1 MNQEGTLDSPGAR
14 HDAEKASPVR
24 ATRFEYAAG
33 DRPLNGYTI
42 KRGVGHGGFGE
53 VYFARSDAGKD
64 VAIKLIRRNLDI
76 EIRGIKQCLNLKHP
90 NLLTIFDIRED
101 DRGDHW
107 VVMEYVAGQSLDE
120 VLAENPDGMPMED
133 VLRWFRGAAAGTAYL
148 HDHGVV
154 HRDLKPGNLFSD
166 EGRVE
171 IGDYGLSKFVSCSKR
186 SGQTESVGTVHY
198 MAPEVAN
205 GRYGKEIDIYALG
218 IILYEM
224 ITGRVPFEGESIG
237 EVLMK
242 HLTASP
248 DVSQLQEPYRSIV
261 HKALQKDPAKRYASA
276 REMLAAIPG
285 GATVEEP
292 HVAPGAHAAPG
303 AQPGGPNASP
313 AGPPHDDPVL
323 GEFRKIVF
331 ELRRAVADLRLNQPT
346 KIILLLVLIF
356 FLMTTTGVWVGP
368 VLCVL
373 IFYAGYRI
381 VRALIGPRPGPVY
394 ANTAPPSPPPATP
407 RKPSPEAAAGRNGTA
422 GPRCSGRGMP
432 DWSHG
437 KATQRTT
444 RGEVS
449 TPAFILPPLEV
460 RCTQWCGSLLL
471 AAFAAAAM
479 CFVSVVLSTFVG
491 ELPDSNQCGWLFL
504 VGTVG
509 SWALLTISKFWE
521 GSEGD
526 RLVRRFLLMILG
538 IGVGVWSWF
547 VAELL
552 MVDFPFGKLHS
563 ILHVG
568 YSLPSEFFKGH
579 GDPTLLLHATVF
591 ATLFFLIRWWRQ
603 TDPVRRGRVRLF
615 TLIGTALIAMF
626 ASMVW
631 QFPHRWLI
639 MVAVVI
645 SASSQFAAPWQ
656 RPPVKPRHGHR

>member
-1 MNQEGTLDSPGAR
+1 MKQEGTLDSPGAKQ
-14 HDAEKASPVR
+14 DVEQASPVR

-33 DRPLNGYTI
+33 DRPLDGYTI

-64 VAIKLIRRNLDI
+64 VALKLIRRNLDI

-101 DRGDHW
+101 ARGDHW
-107 VVMEYVAGQSLDE
+107 VVMEFVAGQSLDE
-120 VLAENPDGMPMED
+120 VLAEHPNGMPMED

-248 DVSQLQEPYRSIV
+248 DVSHLAEPYRSIV
-261 HKALQKDPAKRYASA
+261 QKALQKDPAKRYSSA
-276 REMLAAIPG
+276 REMLAALPG
-285 GATVEEP
+285 GTTAEEP
-292 HVAPGAHAAPG
+292 HAAGGGHAGAPK
-303 AQPGGPNASP
+303 
-313 AGPPHDDPVL
+313 PPPINSHDDDPIL
-323 GEFRKIVF
+323 GEFRNVVF
-331 ELRRAVADLRLNQPT
+331 ELRRAVADLRLNTPT
-346 KIILLLVLIF
+346 KIILLLMLVAFLVL
-356 FLMTTTGVWVGP
+356 TTGVWFGP
-368 VLCVL
+368 LLCIL
-373 IFYAGYRI
+373 IFYGGYRV
-381 VRALIGPRPGPVY
+381 VRAIIAPHPGP
-394 ANTAPPSPPPATP
+394 APMNTAPPSPPPATP
-407 RKPSPEAAAGRNGTA
+407 PKRAPAEAAPRNGA
-422 GPRCSGRGMP
+422 AKQHRSGKGLP
-432 DWSHG
+432 AWS
-437 KATQRTT
+437 R

-449 TPAFILPPLEV
+449 TPAYVLPSPEV
-460 RCTQWCGSLLL
+460 RCTQWLGSLLQS
-471 AAFAAAAM
+471 AFAAAAM
-479 CFVSVVLSTFVG
+479 CFVSTVLSTFFG
-491 ELPDSNQCGWLFL
+491 DFPKPNQCGWLFL

-509 SWALLTISKFWE
+509 AWALLTISKFWE

-538 IGVGVWSWF
+538 IGVGAWSWF
-547 VAELL
+547 VAQLL
-552 MVDFPFGKLHS
+552 MVDLPFGKLHN
-563 ILHVG
+563 ILDVG
-568 YSLPSEFFKGH
+568 YQLPAEFFEGH
-579 GDPTLLLHATVF
+579 GNPSLLLHTTAF

-603 TDPVRRGRVRLF
+603 TDPIRRARVRLS
-615 TLIGTALIAMF
+615 ALLGSALVAMF
-626 ASMVW
+626 VSLVW

-639 MVAVVI
+639 MIAIVV
-645 SASSQFAAPWQ
+645 SASAQFAAPWQ
-656 RPPVKPRHGHR
+656 RFVAPRHKHR